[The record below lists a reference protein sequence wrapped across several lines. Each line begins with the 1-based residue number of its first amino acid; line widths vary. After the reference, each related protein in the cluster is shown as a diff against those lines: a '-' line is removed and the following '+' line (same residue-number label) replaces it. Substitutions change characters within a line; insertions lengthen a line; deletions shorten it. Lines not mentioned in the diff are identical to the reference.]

1 MKCQLSD
8 LKKKNICTYISK
20 KLWCCS
26 RSVFMSLNFLKSGN
40 GSKHGTPFGQGLR
53 FVFIMKG
60 RDLITNSQDFVT
72 NGEYFHDERSRF
84 P

>member
-26 RSVFMSLNFLKSGN
+26 RSVFMSLNFLKSGS
-40 GSKHGTPFGQGLR
+40 GSKYGTPFWPR
-53 FVFIMKG
+53 VEI
-60 RDLITNSQDFVT
+60 
-72 NGEYFHDERSRF
+72 YFHNERSRSYYKQSRF
-84 P
+84 RYKR